1 MDIYSTCKNALIL
14 IFAASQ
20 DFKLK
25 AVTYIEKEGRDQNH
39 FQRHKD
45 KGLFVLVMS
54 SFISHSSPWKKQV
67 TVDDGIPLQS

>member
-1 MDIYSTCKNALIL
+1 MAQYKFTMDIYSTCKNALIL

-45 KGLFVLVMS
+45 KGLLCLSCLHLFHILA
-54 SFISHSSPWKKQV
+54 PGKNR
-67 TVDDGIPLQS
+67 LL